1 MARTWVPMQCK
12 CAATR
17 VVQPPAPSRLDNQRP
32 KTRDK
37 RNKNKWMRMI
47 SIAHLR
53 LKKKTEYYTKTIL
66 ITMNIHSNFP
76 YFLSFRCLP
85 HLIAHEKKTVFQN
98 IKIKRKMNWTDETL
112 KLWLYCYVCFC
123 CAFLRSS
130 HFSIFIVFLSE
141 CDAKRMGQSFGE
153 CLAFRHNANAHSL
166 IQ

>member
-76 YFLSFRCLP
+76 YFLSFRCWP

-98 IKIKRKMNWTDETL
+98 IKINRKWIEQMKRWSYDCIVML
-112 KLWLYCYVCFC
+112 
-123 CAFLRSS
+123 FLLRVSS
-130 HFSIFIVFLSE
+130 LFSLFYIYSISL
-141 CDAKRMGQSFGE
+141 RMRCKTNGAVIWRVS
-153 CLAFRHNANAHSL
+153 R
-166 IQ
+166 I